1 MCRQKNIS
9 RPLCVDKRTKEQ
21 TQSYV
26 IMYLCL
32 KRTKEQTQSYVIM
45 YLCLNKQENI
55 PKPLCKDRRTNP
67 NLCHY
72 VLMSKKNISN
82 LMSLCTYVQRPCTY
96 KFVNCFQI
104 SMASRP
110 PAKMKRLND
119 VPNRNG
125 IL

>member
-1 MCRQKNIS
+1 MSKRTGEQTQTIMCRQKNIS

-32 KRTKEQTQSYVIM
+32 
-45 YLCLNKQENI
+45 NKQEKI
-55 PKPLCKDRRTNP
+55 PKPLCMDRRTNP